1 MPIMDKACRIS
12 SGLAATALVWGL
24 AGCVAVPR
32 DRPLLH
38 PLAAEALLPPDAP
51 ALAINQQW
59 WQALGD
65 PQLDRIMSD
74 ALAGNPG
81 LDLAAARLR
90 QAQQVIGIA
99 HAGLEPRIGID
110 AQETGERLSGKY
122 IIPPPYAGTARWVGT
137 VQAGLSWSLD
147 VAGRQKALVDAARA
161 QANGA
166 GFDLAAARIVL
177 SGAVAQ
183 AYLNLRR
190 AGLQASIADRFVA
203 SREDQAR
210 LARSRRSNALGSDF
224 DLRAA
229 ETLLAEARQARVR
242 ADGERAMMVHALA
255 ALAGQGLVPMRIF
268 SPRWSRWKTPPPCPT
283 ICPPICSP
291 AAPMCWPRRPAWP
304 RRRRAC
310 GSSARV
316 SIPTSI
322 SRPLPVSRRSAC
334 PRCLRAAPRPWGR
347 APRCTCRS
355 SRGRLRASY
364 RAAVAGQDVAIA
376 QYNAAVLGAVREA
389 ADALSAIETN
399 QRATAQQQVIEQGL
413 ADTVRLDEARAR
425 GPERAA
431 RHSRRAGPRAG
442 CRAKAG

>member
-255 ALAGQGLVPMRIF
+255 ALAGQGPVPMRIF
-268 SPRWSRWKTPPPCPT
+268 SPRW
-283 ICPPICSP
+283 
-291 AAPMCWPRRPAWP
+291 
-304 RRRRAC
+304 
-310 GSSARV
+310 
-316 SIPTSI
+316 
-322 SRPLPVSRRSAC
+322 
-334 PRCLRAAPRPWGR
+334 LR
-347 APRCTCRS
+347 
-355 SRGRLRASY
+355 
-364 RAAVAGQDVAIA
+364 
-376 QYNAAVLGAVREA
+376 
-389 ADALSAIETN
+389 
-399 QRATAQQQVIEQGL
+399 
-413 ADTVRLDEARAR
+413 
-425 GPERAA
+425 
-431 RHSRRAGPRAG
+431 
-442 CRAKAG
+442 